1 MATSALLSPHPGI
14 ATDVTDRIVHLR
26 APNADEWTY
35 GGTNTW
41 LLAGSTGRCII
52 VDPGVSDHDH
62 LGAVQHVAR
71 QHGWTITAVA
81 LTHDHEDHS
90 DGARE
95 LAASAQCPIIARSRA
110 FADVVLED
118 DVDLA
123 EFGVDARALLTPGH
137 SDDSVCFDLDG
148 THLVTGDT
156 LLGGHSSGVYGDYGD
171 YLRSL
176 ERLATLTARRAVVGL
191 PGHGS
196 IIADTSAAAL
206 QVLAI
211 RRRRA
216 QDVRIAIADRPT
228 TTAAELAAQIY
239 PSVIRFHLPS
249 ATQMVVGIA
258 GYLLEADEGASPAL
272 RAAYRRLSAERIE
285 GV

>member
-1 MATSALLSPHPGI
+1 MATRPRLSLHPGT
-14 ATDVTDRIVHLR
+14 ATDVSDRIVHLR

-41 LLAGSTGRCII
+41 LLAGMTGRCMV
-52 VDPGVSDHDH
+52 VDPGVADHDH
-62 LGAVQHVAR
+62 LGAVQLVAQQR
-71 QHGWTITAVA
+71 GWIITAIA

-95 LAASAQCPIIARSRA
+95 LAASAACPIIARSNV
-110 FADVVLED
+110 FADVLLED
-118 DVDLA
+118 GLDLTV
-123 EFGVDARALLTPGH
+123 FGVDARSLLTPGH
-137 SDDSVCFDLDG
+137 SDDSVCFDVSG
-148 THLVTGDT
+148 THLLTGDT

-176 ERLATLTARRAVVGL
+176 ERLVALTAGHTVTGL

-196 IIADTSAAAL
+196 VIDDTSTAAL

-211 RRRRA
+211 RRQRA
-216 QDVRIAIADRPT
+216 QDVRDAIAEHPSM
-228 TTAAELAAQIY
+228 TAGELAAQLY
-239 PSVIRFHLPS
+239 PSAIRFHLPS

-258 GYLLEADEGASPAL
+258 CHLLKVDHDASSAL
-272 RAAYRRLSAERIE
+272 RAAYRRLSAERVE
-285 GV
+285 GM